1 VTSIVIPAHNEGAVV
16 GRLLKQL
23 ISGANPDEFDVFVI
37 ANGCTDDTAEQAA
50 SVGPGVR
57 VLSIPVASKRAALD
71 AGDLAAQSSFPR
83 IYVDADVELGSSDV
97 RALRDALGR
106 PGVLA
111 AAPQREL
118 VLADRPLLVRCYY
131 DVWTRLPVVRNGL
144 FGRGVVAVNAAGHDR
159 IRELPP
165 AMGDDLAVSLEFQPA
180 ERAIVEEA
188 RVLVHPPR
196 TTADLVRRRVRA
208 AVSVAQLEDGS
219 HGDASA
225 RTQAAD
231 LVQIVRADKRMLP
244 RVAIFLGITVVA
256 RLRARRAIRRRD
268 FSTWL
273 RDESS
278 RQ

>member
-1 VTSIVIPAHNEGAVV
+1 VTSIVIPAHNEAAVV
-16 GRLLKQL
+16 GRLLEQL
-23 ISGANPDEFDVFVI
+23 VSDANPDEFDVIVI
-37 ANGCTDDTAEQAA
+37 ANGCTDDTAEKAA

-71 AGDLAAQSSFPR
+71 AGDQAAQSFPR

-118 VLADRPLLVRCYY
+118 ALADRPLLVRCYY
-131 DVWTRLPVVRNGL
+131 DVWTRLPVVRDGL
-144 FGRGVVAVNAAGHDR
+144 FGRGVVAVNAEGHDR
-159 IRELPP
+159 IRKLPP
-165 AMGDDLAVSLEFQPA
+165 AMADDLAVSLAFEPV
-180 ERAIVEEA
+180 EREIVERA

-196 TTADLVRRRVRA
+196 TTADLLRRRVRA
-208 AVSVAQLEDGS
+208 AVSVAQLEDGA

-225 RTQAAD
+225 RTQPAD
-231 LVQIVRADKRMLP
+231 LVEIVRADKRMIP
-244 RVAIFLGITVVA
+244 QVAIFLAIAVVA
-256 RLRARRAIRRRD
+256 RFRARRAIKRRD
-268 FSTWL
+268 YSTWL

>member
-1 VTSIVIPAHNEGAVV
+1 VTSIVIPAHNEAAVV

-23 ISGANPDEFDVFVI
+23 ISDANPGEFEVIVI

-71 AGDLAAQSSFPR
+71 AGDQAAQSFPR
-83 IYVDADVELGSSDV
+83 VYVDADVELGSSDV
-97 RALRDALGR
+97 RALADALER

-118 VLADRPLLVRCYY
+118 ALADRPLLVRCYY
-131 DVWTRLPVVRNGL
+131 DVWTRLPEVRDGL
-144 FGRGVVAVNAAGHDR
+144 FGRGVVAVNAAGHRR

-165 AMGDDLAVSLEFQPA
+165 ALADDLAVSLAFEPA
-180 ERAIVEEA
+180 ERAIVERA

-196 TTADLVRRRVRA
+196 TTADLLRRRVRA
-208 AVSVAQLEDGS
+208 AVSVAQLEAS
-219 HGDASA
+219 AHGDATA
-225 RTQAAD
+225 RTKPGD
-231 LVQIVRADKRMLP
+231 LQQIVRADKRMLP
-244 RVAIFLGITVVA
+244 RVAIFLGIAVVA
-256 RLRARRAIRRRD
+256 RLRARRAIKRRD
-268 FSTWL
+268 YSTWL

-278 RQ
+278 RH

>member
-1 VTSIVIPAHNEGAVV
+1 MTSIVIPAHNEAAVV

-23 ISGANPDEFDVFVI
+23 ISDANPDEFDVIVI

-50 SVGPGVR
+50 SAGPEVR

-71 AGDLAAQSSFPR
+71 AGDQAAQSFPR
-83 IYVDADVELGSSDV
+83 VYLDADVELGSSDI

-118 VLADRPLLVRCYY
+118 ALADRPLLVRCYY
-131 DVWTRLPVVRNGL
+131 DVWTRLPEVRNGL
-144 FGRGVVAVNAAGHDR
+144 FGRGVIAVNAAGHRR

-165 AMGDDLAVSLEFQPA
+165 ALADDLAVSLEFKPA
-180 ERAIVEEA
+180 ERAIVERA

-196 TTADLVRRRVRA
+196 TTADLIRRRVRA
-208 AVSVAQLEDGS
+208 AVSVAQLEDGA
-219 HGDASA
+219 HEDGTA
-225 RTQAAD
+225 RTKPGD
-231 LVQIVRADKRMLP
+231 LLQIVRTDTRMLP
-244 RVAIFLGITVVA
+244 RVAIFLGIAVVA
-256 RLRARRAIRRRD
+256 RVRARRAIKRRD
-268 FSTWL
+268 YSTWL

-278 RQ
+278 RR

>member
-1 VTSIVIPAHNEGAVV
+1 VTSIVIPAHNEAAVV

-23 ISGANPDEFDVFVI
+23 ISDANPGEFEVIVI

-71 AGDLAAQSSFPR
+71 AGDQAAQSFPR
-83 IYVDADVELGSSDV
+83 VYVDADVELGSSDV
-97 RALRDALGR
+97 RALADALER

-118 VLADRPLLVRCYY
+118 ALADRPLLVRCYY
-131 DVWTRLPVVRNGL
+131 DVWTRLPEVRDGL
-144 FGRGVVAVNAAGHDR
+144 FGRGVVAVNAAGHRR

-165 AMGDDLAVSLEFQPA
+165 ALADDLAVSLAFEPA
-180 ERAIVEEA
+180 ERAIVERA

-196 TTADLVRRRVRA
+196 TTADLLRRRVRA
-208 AVSVAQLEDGS
+208 AVSVAQLEAGA
-219 HGDASA
+219 HGDATA
-225 RTQAAD
+225 RTKPGD
-231 LVQIVRADKRMLP
+231 LQQIVRADKRMLP
-244 RVAIFLGITVVA
+244 RVAIFLGIAVVA
-256 RLRARRAIRRRD
+256 RLRARRAIKRRD
-268 FSTWL
+268 YSTWL

-278 RQ
+278 RH